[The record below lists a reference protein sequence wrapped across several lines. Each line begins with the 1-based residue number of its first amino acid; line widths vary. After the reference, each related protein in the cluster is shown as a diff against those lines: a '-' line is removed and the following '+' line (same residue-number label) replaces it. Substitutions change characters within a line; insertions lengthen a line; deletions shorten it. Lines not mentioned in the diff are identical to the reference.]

1 MSHDP
6 SKTVLNVFSI
16 TFDQF
21 YVAQVISGL
30 LCRIFALKITI
41 NYEIIMMR
49 GPIRIITNVIF
60 MKSNLN
66 KKGRLIYIWDIL
78 YKK

>member
-1 MSHDP
+1 
-6 SKTVLNVFSI
+6 
-16 TFDQF
+16 
-21 YVAQVISGL
+21 
-30 LCRIFALKITI
+30 
-41 NYEIIMMR
+41 MMR